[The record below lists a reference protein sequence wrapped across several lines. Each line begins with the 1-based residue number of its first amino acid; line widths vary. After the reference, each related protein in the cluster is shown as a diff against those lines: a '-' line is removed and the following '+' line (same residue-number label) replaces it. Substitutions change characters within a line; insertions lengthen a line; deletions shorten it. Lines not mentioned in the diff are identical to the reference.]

1 MADPCPVLALYFLS
15 ELPETSVGQSI
26 ANPLIVR
33 DDSTNNY
40 AVDFEEPG
48 TDWIWGPYMDQSG
61 NVDWTIEECIS
72 GVGPFSAETVSL
84 MLKTYEGGSRFEY
97 IEVRRYLKC

>member
-1 MADPCPVLALYFLS
+1 LGDVADPCPVLALYFLS

-33 DDSTNNY
+33 DDSINNY

-48 TDWIWGPYMDQSG
+48 TD
-61 NVDWTIEECIS
+61 
-72 GVGPFSAETVSL
+72 
-84 MLKTYEGGSRFEY
+84 
-97 IEVRRYLKC
+97 